1 MCRRVPNNSSDTVV
15 SRPHLEVGK
24 FSTMPKKKYW
34 KKSAAKK
41 KSVGPVK
48 TAVCDTSLGG
58 ASTSKI
64 VFPVKVADTTRCP
77 TCNKMFDLV
86 TIRPLI
92 DTCGHVR
99 CSLCMFSLEECSL
112 CSGSHGPKSD
122 IVQNPSVEVNIS
134 DVSDTVSQIGDSIA
148 AGKCGE
154 QGDQCLEERVTSSTN
169 KQILQPEPMVDKNSP
184 AMAVN
189 DVDGQDGLQ
198 FIKRSVGRVKTAV
211 CDTSLGDAST
221 SKFVF
226 PVKDADK
233 TRCQTCNKVFDLVT
247 IRPLIDTC
255 GHVRCSLC
263 MFSVEECPLC
273 SGSHGPK
280 SYIVQNASVEVN
292 ISDVSDTVSQ
302 IGVSSAAGKCGEQGD
317 QCLEERV
324 TSATNKQISWP
335 EPMVDEISPAKAVNN
350 VNGQDGLQFIKR
362 SDGPVKTA
370 ICNTTGSLGGAST
383 SNFVFPVK
391 VADKTRCPTCNKVF
405 DLVTIR
411 PLIDTCGHVRCS
423 LCMFPVEECPLCS
436 GTHGPKSD
444 IVQNPSVEVNISDVS
459 DTVSQIG
466 DSIAAGK
473 CGEQGDQCLEE
484 RVTSSTN
491 KQISRPE
498 PMVDEISPAKAVNN
512 VNGQDGL
519 QFIKRSVGPVK
530 MAICDTTGSLGGAS
544 TSNFVFPVKVAD
556 KTRCPTCNKVF
567 DLVTIRPLI
576 DTCGH
581 VRCSLC
587 MFPVEECP
595 LCSGSHGPKSYIV
608 QNPSVEVNISDV
620 SDTVSQIG
628 DSIAAG
634 KCGEQGDQCLEERVT
649 SATNKQILQP
659 EPMADD
665 NSLAQAVGDVVGQD
679 GHNCDNASDV
689 LMTARVETDKTVD
702 RVLADVREL
711 FEDEQFKGVRTQS
724 TGMEGDSQ
732 IYESHGVPDSGEVK
746 TKKDANHSMQCDD
759 GKQTTN
765 VDDSTQINS
774 QADGTAIRKSS
785 NRKYKCSGCG
795 EIFQTK
801 LAAQRHVAVHMFSGR
816 DFDCD
821 LCGVNFKDHMDYA
834 RHMYAGKCEQDGGI
848 SDGEEKANDG
858 DGGLSSGRMKKEEEI
873 KRYVFKHCGDVL
885 KGV

>member
-198 FIKRSVGRVKTAV
+198 FIKKSVGPVKTAV
-211 CDTSLGDAST
+211 CDTSLGGAST
-221 SKFVF
+221 SKIVF

-233 TRCQTCNKVFDLVT
+233 TRCPTCNKVFNLVT

-280 SYIVQNASVEVN
+280 SYIVQN
-292 ISDVSDTVSQ
+292 
-302 IGVSSAAGKCGEQGD
+302 
-317 QCLEERV
+317 
-324 TSATNKQISWP
+324 
-335 EPMVDEISPAKAVNN
+335 
-350 VNGQDGLQFIKR
+350 
-362 SDGPVKTA
+362 
-370 ICNTTGSLGGAST
+370 
-383 SNFVFPVK
+383 
-391 VADKTRCPTCNKVF
+391 
-405 DLVTIR
+405 
-411 PLIDTCGHVRCS
+411 
-423 LCMFPVEECPLCS
+423 
-436 GTHGPKSD
+436 
-444 IVQNPSVEVNISDVS
+444 PSVEVNISDVS

-466 DSIAAGK
+466 YSIAAGK
-473 CGEQGDQCLEE
+473 CGEQ
-484 RVTSSTN
+484 R
-491 KQISRPE
+491 
-498 PMVDEISPAKAVNN
+498 
-512 VNGQDGL
+512 
-519 QFIKRSVGPVK
+519 
-530 MAICDTTGSLGGAS
+530 
-544 TSNFVFPVKVAD
+544 
-556 KTRCPTCNKVF
+556 
-567 DLVTIRPLI
+567 
-576 DTCGH
+576 
-581 VRCSLC
+581 
-587 MFPVEECP
+587 
-595 LCSGSHGPKSYIV
+595 
-608 QNPSVEVNISDV
+608 
-620 SDTVSQIG
+620 
-628 DSIAAG
+628 
-634 KCGEQGDQCLEERVT
+634 DQCLEERVT

-659 EPMADD
+659 EPMVDENSPAKAVD
-665 NSLAQAVGDVVGQD
+665 NVNGQD
-679 GHNCDNASDV
+679 GQNSDNSSDV
-689 LMTARVETDKTVD
+689 LMTAHVEMDKTVD
-702 RVLADVREL
+702 RVLADVREPC
-711 FEDEQFKGVRTQS
+711 EDEQFKGVRTQS
-724 TGMEGDSQ
+724 TGMEGDHGIS
-732 IYESHGVPDSGEVK
+732 ESEGVPDAGKVK

-759 GKQTTN
+759 EKQTTN
-765 VDDSTQINS
+765 GDERDQINC
-774 QADGTAIRKSS
+774 QGDGAATSKSA

-801 LAAQRHVAVHMFSGR
+801 PAAQRHVIVHMFSGR

-821 LCGVNFKDHMDYA
+821 LCGANFKDPVDYA
-834 RHMYAGKCEQDGGI
+834 RHMYVGNCEQYGGI
-848 SDGEEKANDG
+848 SDGEEAKDG
-858 DGGLSSGRMKKEEEI
+858 GGGLSRGRTKKKRKI
-873 KRYVFKHCGDVL
+873 KQVCKHCGDVL
-885 KGV
+885 IGLKTISQHLEDVHGEKMKFKCKKCNKTFLDRSNFLKHVKLYQNRESCAIRSARYKERIGIDCPVCQKKFVTKRSLRRHMTLHNGKKEFKCYSCDKVFTNKPSLNGHRRSVHSEDLRSKLCEVCGKRFSSDFKLQKHMVQHSDKYQCKTCGKRFQQLEKLTAHTKRHNGAFLFPCCYCQRKFQAKQQQIGHIRTHTGERPYRCPVCDKGFTLKKAMVKHTHIHTQKTSTLNVKCAANS